1 MSAHTFHPSVARG
14 VQKLRHLVW
23 MLLLIPAVSLTA
35 EELSDEAII
44 ARLQEQRAEDRA
56 IRSGLEWLRA
66 QQNNDGA
73 VGGSGRNSTA
83 LTSLAVMAHLAAG
96 HALHDPEH
104 GAWLRRG
111 VEYVLAQQEDNG
123 YLGERDGSR
132 MYGHGIALLML
143 AEALGMCDD
152 PGLDESLRDAV
163 TRAVAI
169 SVHAALV
176 EKDERHRGGWRYH
189 PHATD
194 SDLSLSG
201 WHLMGLHAAQQVGI
215 TVPEEVIAG
224 AVDYAARLT
233 DDRGQVGYQSPGQDR
248 PGLRGLGMLSFVI
261 GGQEDDPAVDAIA
274 TRIRS
279 DPIRWQGRWLFYRVY
294 YDAVGMARARPQL
307 WLIYRSRLMSMLVE
321 EQHDAGYWPTP
332 PGNNEGSHGP
342 VYATSMSLL
351 ALAVDRHVLP
361 SYQR

>member
-1 MSAHTFHPSVARG
+1 MTAAPSYRLVMLTP
-14 VQKLRHLVW
+14 LRRCLVW
-23 MLLLIPAVSLTA
+23 TLMIVPMLSVLA

-44 ARLQEQRAEDRA
+44 ARLQEQRPEDRA
-56 IRSGLEWLRA
+56 ISSGLEWLRA
-66 QQNNDGA
+66 QQDETGA
-73 VGGSGRNSTA
+73 VGGSGRHSTA
-83 LTSLAVMAHLAAG
+83 FTSLAVMAHLAAG

-104 GAWLRRG
+104 GPWIRRG

-143 AEALGMCDD
+143 AEALGMSDD
-152 PGLDESLRDAV
+152 PGLDESLRDAL

-169 SVHAALV
+169 SVNAALV
-176 EKDERHRGGWRYH
+176 DKDDQHQGGWRYH

-215 TVPEEVIAG
+215 TVPEEVVAA

-233 DDRGQVGYQSPGQDR
+233 DDAGQVGYQRQGQDR
-248 PGLRGLGMLSFVI
+248 PSLRGLGMLSFVI
-261 GGQEDDPAVDAIA
+261 GGREEDPIIDAIA

-307 WLIYRSRLMSMLVE
+307 WQIYRPRLISMLVE
-321 EQHDAGYWPTP
+321 EQHDAGYWPSP
-332 PGNNEGSHGP
+332 PGGNEGSHGP
-342 VYATSMSLL
+342 VYATSMSIL

>member
-1 MSAHTFHPSVARG
+1 MATVYLPTTISRYTAGPC
-14 VQKLRHLVW
+14 LIW
-23 MLLLIPAVSLTA
+23 MLVLGCVSSLMA

-56 IRSGLEWLRA
+56 IRSGLTWLRA
-66 QQNNDGA
+66 QQDGDGA

-83 LTSLAVMAHLAAG
+83 LTSMAVMAHLAAG

-104 GAWLRRG
+104 GPWLRRS
-111 VEYVLAQQEDNG
+111 VEFVLGQQEDNG

-152 PGLDESLRDAV
+152 PGLDESLRDGL

-169 SVHAALV
+169 SVHAAQV
-176 EKDERHRGGWRYH
+176 DKNERHRGGWRYH
-189 PHATD
+189 PHASD

-215 TVPEEVIAG
+215 TVPEDVIIA
-224 AVDYAARLT
+224 AVAYAARLT
-233 DDRGQVGYQSPGQDR
+233 DDRGQVGYQKPGQDR

-261 GGQEDDPAVDAIA
+261 GGREDDPAVDAIA

-294 YDAVGMARARPQL
+294 YDAIGMSQARPHL
-307 WLIYRSRLMSMLVE
+307 WQIYRSRLISMLVE
-321 EQHDAGYWPTP
+321 HQHDEGYWPSP
-332 PGNNEGSHGP
+332 PGGNEGSHGP
-342 VYATSMSLL
+342 VYCTSMSLL